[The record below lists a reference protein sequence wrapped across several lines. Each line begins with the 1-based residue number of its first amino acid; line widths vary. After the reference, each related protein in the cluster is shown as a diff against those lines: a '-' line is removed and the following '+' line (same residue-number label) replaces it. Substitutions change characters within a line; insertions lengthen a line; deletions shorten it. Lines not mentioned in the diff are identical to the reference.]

1 MDKSPQLNKNGGQVQ
16 RLTSVSPNLTAI
28 TQIAQSLGDD
38 PVTELDADG
47 LPNRRLS
54 SVGIS
59 ELTTNI
65 LRAVP
70 NTKGAKFSILLAA
83 RVAFLVRHFTLPLP
97 AYTHQVL

>member
-38 PVTELDADG
+38 PVIELDADG
-47 LPNRRLS
+47 LPNCRLS

-70 NTKGAKFSILLAA
+70 NTKGAKFSVEQTRGQRQTGRNDLPGRMRELLNGW
-83 RVAFLVRHFTLPLP
+83 
-97 AYTHQVL
+97 